1 MLHFWAV
8 SDLLQTDIMDDV
20 LSPMAPP
27 NSGRFAISN
36 ECRISAQCQ
45 IADKARILMAQ
56 SPTNAE
62 TLGDVMTSA
71 ELWVDV

>member
-8 SDLLQTDIMDDV
+8 SDLLQIDIMDDV

-45 IADKARILMAQ
+45 IADKARIL
-56 SPTNAE
+56 
-62 TLGDVMTSA
+62 GDVRFPTSA
-71 ELWVDV
+71 ELPGDA